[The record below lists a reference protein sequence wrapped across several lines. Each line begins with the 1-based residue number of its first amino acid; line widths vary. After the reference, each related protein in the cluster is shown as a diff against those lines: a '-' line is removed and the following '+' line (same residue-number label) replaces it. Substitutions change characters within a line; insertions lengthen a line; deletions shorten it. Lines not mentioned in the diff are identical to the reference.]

1 MNRIIIST
9 AFSRLHILGE
19 QQHLKGL
26 RLLKEKDICVI
37 GFNNNCKEFIRDIK
51 DCSILLI
58 KDNTDDAE
66 LEKHGLQIRKETDF
80 FLHHTNANGLSEKQN
95 ELFHK
100 SHIIKGAHEKNADD
114 IYYPVFT
121 EIIFN
126 DEIEDKADA
135 IIKQVFKTILD
146 STQERV
152 KADYL
157 KRIWDGNKP
166 QEIECPDVVAKING
180 ISELIN
186 YFNEKPYEKELDRK
200 GVSPESEE
208 QKFRL
213 KLLREAI
220 LKSK

>member
-1 MNRIIIST
+1 MNRVIIST
-9 AFSRLHILGE
+9 AFERLNILGE
-19 QQHLKGL
+19 KQYDKKLD
-26 RLLKEKDICVI
+26 LLVTNNII
-37 GFNNNCKEFIRDIK
+37 GFSKIDKEFTADINE
-51 DCSILLI
+51 CSILLI
-58 KDNTDDAE
+58 QDDKNYEVLKDDLHID
-66 LEKHGLQIRKETDF
+66 KETDF
-80 FLHHTNANGLSEKQN
+80 FLHHKNANGLSEKQN

-100 SHIIKGAHEKNADD
+100 SHIIKGAHEKNADG
-114 IYYPVFT
+114 IYYYLFK

-126 DEIEDKADA
+126 DEIEDKVET
-135 IIKQVFKTILD
+135 IIKQIFKSGLD